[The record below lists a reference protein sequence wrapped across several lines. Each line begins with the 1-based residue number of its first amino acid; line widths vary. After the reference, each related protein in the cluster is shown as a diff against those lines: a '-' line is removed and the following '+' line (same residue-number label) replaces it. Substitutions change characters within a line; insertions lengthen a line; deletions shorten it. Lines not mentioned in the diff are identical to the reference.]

1 MTTILPVTSPALPF
15 RLAVDIGGTFVDA
28 VELDQRDG
36 RIRLGKSPTTPDQP
50 WAGVLAALEHLGTP
64 LSEVE
69 VFIHGTTLGLN
80 AVLQRRGVRTGIITN
95 EGLRDV
101 FLIGRANVPDRSMYD
116 FQWEQPAPL
125 IRRRDTLGV
134 PGRLDYLGR
143 ELKPLDEDAVRT
155 AALELAGQGVEALA
169 IVFLHSYRNDAHE
182 RRAAEIVRE
191 ALPRLHVSVSSEIV
205 LEYREYERTST
216 TVLDAYVG
224 PVVKGYIDRLEA
236 ALRERGFA
244 GRFLIMRS
252 GGGAMTADQARSAPM
267 HTVLSGPAG
276 GVIGAAYIGD
286 VMQRD
291 ELLTF
296 DAGGT
301 SLDLCVI
308 DRGNPVVKHEALL
321 ERYPLL
327 MPTYDIHTMGAGGG
341 SIASVESG
349 LLRVGPQSAG
359 ADPGPIAYGRG
370 GIEPTVTDA
379 AIVLGYVDPEAFLE
393 GRMPLDAA
401 ASLRGIA
408 DRLGAPLNLS
418 SARAAVGVFEV
429 VMARTA
435 GKVREVT
442 VERGR
447 DPRTFSLLAF
457 GGAGPLLGPL
467 LVRELGIRELVV
479 PIAPSVFSALGML
492 AAEVTDDH
500 SRTALRTF
508 DSFTQEELEEQFT
521 DLEQRATSSLQAQGV
536 SAAAIACERTLD
548 LRYQGQEHW
557 LSLPVPA
564 LLDMSAVTSGFH
576 AEHEVRYGHVIDS
589 PLQVLNVRVRGRA
602 TTNPVPLRR
611 IEVGDSD
618 PSQALLAQRV
628 AWCFATAQE
637 ASFDIYERGLLH
649 AQDVIRGPSLIEEGT
664 TTTLVMSDQQA
675 VVDPVGNLVVST
687 RST

>member
-1 MTTILPVTSPALPF
+1 MARILPESGQQRPF

-36 RIRLGKSPTTPDQP
+36 HIRLGKSPTTPDRP
-50 WAGVLAALEHLGTP
+50 WEGVLGALDQLGTP
-64 LSEVE
+64 LTEVE

-95 EGLRDV
+95 DGLRDV

-116 FQWEQPAPL
+116 FQWEQPPAL
-125 IRRRDTLGV
+125 TRRRDTVGV

-143 ELKPLDEDAVRT
+143 ELEPLDDDAVRQ
-155 AALELAGQGVEALA
+155 AAHKLAGDGVEALA

-191 ALPRLHVSVSSEIV
+191 ALPELQVSVSSEIV
-205 LEYREYERTST
+205 REYREYERTST
-216 TVLDAYVG
+216 TVLDAYIG
-224 PVVKGYIDRLEA
+224 PLVKGYVDRLQA
-236 ALRERGFA
+236 TLRERGFA

-252 GGGAMTADQARSAPM
+252 GGGAMTAQQARSAPM

-276 GVIGAAYIGD
+276 GVIGAAYLGE
-286 VMQRD
+286 VMERD

-308 DRGNPVVKHEALL
+308 DRGRPVVKHEAPL

-349 LLRVGPQSAG
+349 LLKVGPQSAG
-359 ADPGPIAYGRG
+359 ADPGPIAYQRG
-370 GIEPTVTDA
+370 GTEPTVTDA
-379 AIVLGYVDPEAFLE
+379 AIVLGYVDAETFLE
-393 GRMPLDAA
+393 GRMPLDAE
-401 ASLRGIA
+401 ASRRGLH
-408 DRLGAPLNLS
+408 DRIGTPLS
-418 SARAAVGVFEV
+418 FDARRAAIGVFAV

-447 DPRTFSLLAF
+447 DPQTFSLLVF
-457 GGAGPLLGPL
+457 GGAGPMLGPL
-467 LVRELGIRELVV
+467 LARELGIRELVV

-492 AAEVTDDH
+492 AAEVTDDR
-500 SRTALRTF
+500 SRTALRQLS
-508 DSFTQEELEEQFT
+508 SFSLEELEQHFVE
-521 DLEQRATSSLQAQGV
+521 LEERATASLEGQGV
-536 SAAAIACERTLD
+536 PATRVVCERTLD

-564 LLDMSAVTSGFH
+564 PLDIDVLTRAFH
-576 AEHEVRYGHVIDS
+576 SEHEVRYGHVIDS
-589 PLQVLNVRVRGRA
+589 PLQILNVRVRGRA
-602 TTNPVPLRR
+602 QIDPVPLRR
-611 IEVGDSD
+611 IEVGNGD
-618 PSQALLAQRV
+618 PSQAMLRQRD
-628 AWCFATAQE
+628 AWCFALSEQT
-637 ASFDIYERGLLH
+637 SFDVFERALLR
-649 AQDVIRGPSLIEEGT
+649 ANDVVHGPSLIEEGT

-675 VVDPVGNLVVST
+675 AVDPFGNLIVT
-687 RST
+687 ARST

>member
-1 MTTILPVTSPALPF
+1 MRTNLPDSAPF

-28 VELDQRDG
+28 VELDQRNG

-50 WAGVLAALEHLGTP
+50 WQGVLGALDQLGTP
-64 LSEVE
+64 LPDVE

-80 AVLQRRGVRTGIITN
+80 AVLQRRGVRTGIVTN
-95 EGLRDV
+95 DGLRDV

-116 FQWEQPAPL
+116 FQWEQPAAL
-125 IRRRDTLGV
+125 TLRRDTVGV

-143 ELKPLDEDAVRT
+143 ELEPLDEDAVR
-155 AALELAGQGVEALA
+155 AAAVQLAADGVEALA

-182 RRAAEIVRE
+182 RRAAEIARE
-191 ALPRLHVSVSSEIV
+191 AVPDLQVSVSSEII

-216 TVLDAYVG
+216 TVLDAYIG
-224 PVVKGYIDRLEA
+224 PVVKGYVDQLEA
-236 ALRERGFA
+236 ALRDRGFA

-252 GGGAMTADQARSAPM
+252 GGGAMTAEQARSTPM
-267 HTVLSGPAG
+267 HTMLSGPAG
-276 GVIGAAYIGD
+276 GVIGAAYLGT
-286 VMQRD
+286 VMERE

-308 DRGNPVVKHEALL
+308 DRGTPVVKHEASL

-341 SIASVESG
+341 SIAFVETG
-349 LLRVGPQSAG
+349 LLKVGPQSAG
-359 ADPGPIAYGRG
+359 ANPGPIAYQRG
-370 GIEPTVTDA
+370 GTEPTVTDA
-379 AIVLGYVDPEAFLE
+379 AIVLGYVDPETFLQ
-393 GRMPLDAA
+393 GRMPLDAD
-401 ASLRGIA
+401 ASLAGLDERVGT
-408 DRLGAPLNLS
+408 PLNLD
-418 SARAAVGVFEV
+418 ARRAAVGVFEV

-447 DPRTFSLLAF
+447 DPQTFSLLVF

-467 LVRELGIRELVV
+467 LARELGIRELVV

-500 SRTALRTF
+500 SRTALRPLE
-508 DSFTQEELEEQFT
+508 SFSLEELEAHFRE
-521 DLEQRATSSLQAQGV
+521 LEQLATSSLEAQSV
-536 SAAAIACERTLD
+536 AAASVVCERSLD

-557 LSLPVPA
+557 LSLPVASP
-564 LLDMSAVTSGFH
+564 LDIGAVTGAFH
-576 AEHEVRYGHVIDS
+576 AEHEVRYGHVIAS
-589 PLQVLNVRVRGRA
+589 PLQLLNVRVRGRA
-602 TTNPVPLRR
+602 QTEPVPLGR
-611 IEVGDSD
+611 IEAGDGD
-618 PSQALLAQRV
+618 PSRALVRQRR
-628 AWCFATAQE
+628 AWCFARGEET
-637 ASFDIYERGLLH
+637 SFDVFERELLR
-649 AQDVIRGPSLIEEGT
+649 ADDMVNGPALVEEGT

-675 VVDPVGNLVVST
+675 TVDPFGNLIVGA
-687 RST
+687 RSV